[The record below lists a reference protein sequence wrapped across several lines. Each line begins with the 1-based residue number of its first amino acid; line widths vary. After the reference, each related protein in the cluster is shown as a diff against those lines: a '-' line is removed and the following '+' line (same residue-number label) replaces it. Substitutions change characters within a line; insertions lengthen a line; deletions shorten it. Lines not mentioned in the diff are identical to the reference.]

1 MIGEPHPVTGGPH
14 PVTGGPHPVTGGPQV
29 GNSDG
34 IPDLG
39 LERLLI
45 VVTGSAYAWSLPY
58 WLDWL
63 RLNHPGVEVRVV
75 LTRSA
80 ERFVTRQVIA
90 ARTGG
95 TVWSDSWPE
104 DEATAR
110 HVEWA
115 RWAQAIVVY
124 PATVH
129 FLARLALGL
138 ADSPALLAAQST
150 RAPVVVAPALPP
162 GALDG
167 DAFRGHWATLAAR
180 PNVVLVPPVPGR
192 SLTTGQD
199 DAWVPPGLPH
209 ALRLLVES
217 RPEPDASSSGESSG
231 DPTSDGE
238 FGTGLLRTSVREL
251 PGGGWRWRRTPGPLA
266 PTPFQPVDE
275 ELDRLLARAGS
286 GDGSGAGS
294 GSGSDSGSG
303 SGSGNGGARLVPGTA
318 DGPARRY
325 EVRGEVSVAHLL
337 LNGGLGPHLA
347 GPLRD
352 LGRLL
357 RALHRLE
364 PPTGRPATPSRAL
377 ARLGDW
383 LGGRAASPRAA
394 CAQAGLRRE
403 LGEERWSRLLAWY
416 RRTAGDPDTTLAHGA
431 PGLGSL
437 VVDHASGGVDL
448 LVGEDVCALPWYLDL
463 GWVVGELV
471 ELQWQL
477 GGDKAQWQALTDA
490 LFEGYGRDLGPEW
503 HRIAALRILLHVHDI
518 AAYLDGFDH
527 GFDHY
532 AGFLRF
538 LVDLDGKEAS

>member
-1 MIGEPHPVTGGPH
+1 MIDEPHPVPGE
-14 PVTGGPHPVTGGPQV
+14 PQAGV
-29 GNSDG
+29 
-34 IPDLG
+34 PDLG
-39 LERLLI
+39 LERLLV

-63 RLNHPGVEVRVV
+63 RLNHPGTEVRVV

-167 DAFRGHWATLAAR
+167 AAFRGHWATLAAR

-192 SLTTGQD
+192 SLTTGD
-199 DAWVPPGLPH
+199 EDAWVPPALPH

-217 RPEPDASSSGESSG
+217 RTGSAAAQVEDPASGE
-231 DPTSDGE
+231 E

-251 PGGGWRWRRTPGPLA
+251 PSGGRRWRRTPGPMA

-275 ELDRLLARAGS
+275 ELDRLLARVDL
-286 GDGSGAGS
+286 GDGGDG
-294 GSGSDSGSG
+294 GDGGG
-303 SGSGNGGARLVPGTA
+303 GRGGGARLVPGTA
-318 DGPARRY
+318 DGPSRRY
-325 EVRGEVSVAHLL
+325 DVRGEVSVAHLL
-337 LNGGLGPHLA
+337 LNGELGPELV

-352 LGRLL
+352 VGRLL
-357 RALHRLE
+357 RALHRLG
-364 PPTGRPATPSRAL
+364 PPAGRAVAPSRAL

-383 LGGRAASPRAA
+383 LTGRAASPRAA
-394 CAQAGLRRE
+394 CAQGGLRRE

-416 RRTAGDPDTTLAHGA
+416 RRTAADPDTTLAHGA
-431 PGLGSL
+431 AGLGSL
-437 VVDHASGGVDL
+437 VVDRASGGVDL
-448 LVGEDVCALPWYLDL
+448 LVGEDVCVLPWYVDL

-490 LFEGYGRDLGPEW
+490 LFDGYGRDLGPEW

-518 AAYLDGFDH
+518 AAYLDGFDR